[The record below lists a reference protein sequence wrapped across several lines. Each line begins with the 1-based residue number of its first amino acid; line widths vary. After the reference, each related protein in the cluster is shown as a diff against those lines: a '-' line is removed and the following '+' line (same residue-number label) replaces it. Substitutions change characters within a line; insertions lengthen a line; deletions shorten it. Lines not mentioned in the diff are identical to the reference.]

1 MPTKTCKRISNQR
14 AHLFPQSETELFPVE
29 ICRHM
34 ASVLDISDPGEI
46 ARLHGILN
54 DPGSFAYLA
63 TYLKKAGVPNCSQR
77 ASLKNLSK
85 LLEKTIKA
93 IDEPD
98 WQIERVRRGR
108 LCQGKTGI
116 HSCGSAAR
124 FTGRRLV
131 SLRGEQTA
139 VKSGHGGAARAYW
152 ALSAAGGGF
161 CEIILI
167 ERSARFWP
175 VDHPLGSL
183 AVDGPKARFA
193 SDPGKRFSA
202 LGSASE
208 RLWLGRNAR
217 ARVGRPPPDPPISVA
232 SCVL

>member
-93 IDEPD
+93 IDERD
-98 WQIERVRRGR
+98 WQSNECV
-108 LCQGKTGI
+108 
-116 HSCGSAAR
+116 
-124 FTGRRLV
+124 
-131 SLRGEQTA
+131 
-139 VKSGHGGAARAYW
+139 
-152 ALSAAGGGF
+152 AAGYAKEKPVF
-161 CEIILI
+161 TPVV
-167 ERSARFWP
+167 AR
-175 VDHPLGSL
+175 
-183 AVDGPKARFA
+183 
-193 SDPGKRFSA
+193 
-202 LGSASE
+202 
-208 RLWLGRNAR
+208 
-217 ARVGRPPPDPPISVA
+217 RVSQAGA
-232 SCVL
+232 

>member
-29 ICRHM
+29 ICRQM

-63 TYLKKAGVPNCSQR
+63 TYLKKAGVPNGGQR

-98 WQIERVRRGR
+98 WQIERVRRCR
-108 LCQGKTGI
+108 
-116 HSCGSAAR
+116 
-124 FTGRRLV
+124 GRRPHDLKFV
-131 SLRGEQTA
+131 GSGRAMDADRGGSDTTA
-139 VKSGHGGAARAYW
+139 QKAMEEFRRYAETYRSKQGG
-152 ALSAAGGGF
+152 LNF
-161 CEIILI
+161 
-167 ERSARFWP
+167 P
-175 VDHPLGSL
+175 
-183 AVDGPKARFA
+183 
-193 SDPGKRFSA
+193 
-202 LGSASE
+202 
-208 RLWLGRNAR
+208 
-217 ARVGRPPPDPPISVA
+217 PPISLGGKDPSKRRHGTPQGDFRKGTPVWSPRPLRTLRDA
-232 SCVL
+232 DN

>member
-29 ICRHM
+29 ICRQM

-63 TYLKKAGVPNCSQR
+63 TYLKKAGVPNGGQR

-98 WQIERVRRGR
+98 WQIERVRRCRGR
-108 LCQGKTGI
+108 RPHDLKFVGSGRAMDADRGAATRLRRRRWRNFHVTLKHIGKTG
-116 HSCGSAAR
+116 GSEFSA
-124 FTGRRLV
+124 TI
-131 SLRGEQTA
+131 SL
-139 VKSGHGGAARAYW
+139 GGKDPSKRDTVHAQGDFRK
-152 ALSAAGGGF
+152 GTPV
-161 CEIILI
+161 
-167 ERSARFWP
+167 RSR
-175 VDHPLGSL
+175 HPLL
-183 AVDGPKARFA
+183 TLRDAYK
-193 SDPGKRFSA
+193 
-202 LGSASE
+202 
-208 RLWLGRNAR
+208 
-217 ARVGRPPPDPPISVA
+217 
-232 SCVL
+232 